1 MFDHQT
7 PFDLLEPSPAEPE
20 PEPVSEVADLEWLP
34 TGVMLAAALERVDRH
49 QLSGNDRVEVLKARA
64 RMISHLQAQLHADV
78 EAIGDALREVEWLE
92 EEMEVF
98 DATGLEISAA
108 LNMTRRAAE
117 ALTGQATALLRLPQV
132 WEALDEGRIDLARA
146 RIIIDLTAHLLNDE
160 ASRVADAAL
169 EQAPDQ
175 TTGQLRA
182 RLARLVIA
190 TDPAAAKERYEQR
203 LDERRVYCRPAE
215 DGTAHLLGLYLPPD
229 QANAAMRRLTHRA
242 KQLKAKGDKRPI
254 DQIRADLYL
263 AILTGRHEDE
273 AEGHRGVVDLRVDL
287 TTLAGLDDNPAEIP
301 GWGPVIADIARKVAH
316 AQTRSTWR
324 ALATDPEDGQA
335 VALVTTKRRPTAE
348 QRRMVGAIDPECVF
362 PTCRL
367 DFASCDINHEIPW
380 AEAQHTTVTELE
392 PACRHH
398 HVGLHQRGW
407 KLKRLRPGV
416 YQWTSPLGRIY
427 INRSR
432 SP

>member
-1 MFDHQT
+1 MFDHEI
-7 PFDLLEPSPAEPE
+7 PLDLSQPSPPE
-20 PEPVSEVADLEWLP
+20 PEPLSEVADLEWLP
-34 TGVMLAAALERVDRH
+34 TGVMLGAALERVDRTSV
-49 QLSGNDRVEVLKARA
+49 SGYDRVELLKARA
-64 RMISHLQAQLHADV
+64 RQIAHLQAQLHADV
-78 EAIGDALREVEWLE
+78 EAIGDSLREVDWLDD
-92 EEMEVF
+92 EMMVF
-98 DATGLEISAA
+98 HATGDEISAA

-117 ALTGQATALLRLPQV
+117 ALTGQATSLLRLAQV

-146 RIIIDLTAHLLNDE
+146 RIITDLTSHLPLEE
-160 ASRVADAAL
+160 ASRIADAAL
-169 EQAPDQ
+169 ELAPDQ

-215 DGTAHLLGLYLPPD
+215 DGTSHLLGLYLPPD

-263 AILTGRHEDE
+263 AILTGQSEDE
-273 AEGHRGVVDLRVDL
+273 SDQRRAVTDLRMDL
-287 TTLAGLDDNPAEIP
+287 TTMAGLNDDPAEIP
-301 GWGPVIADIARKVAH
+301 GYGPVLADIARKVALQ
-316 AQTRSTWR
+316 AKSRWQATV
-324 ALATDPEDGQA
+324 TDPYTGQPVA
-335 VALVTTKRRPTAE
+335 VVTTKRRPTAE
-348 QRRMVGAIDPECVF
+348 QRRIVEAIDPECVF
-362 PTCRL
+362 PTCRM
-367 DFASCDINHEIPW
+367 DASACDINHEIPW
-380 AEAQHTTVTELE
+380 AQAHHTTVTELE

-398 HVGLHQRGW
+398 HVGLHRRGW
-407 KLKRLRPGV
+407 KLKRLRPGI
-416 YQWTSPLGRIY
+416 YQWTSPLGQVY